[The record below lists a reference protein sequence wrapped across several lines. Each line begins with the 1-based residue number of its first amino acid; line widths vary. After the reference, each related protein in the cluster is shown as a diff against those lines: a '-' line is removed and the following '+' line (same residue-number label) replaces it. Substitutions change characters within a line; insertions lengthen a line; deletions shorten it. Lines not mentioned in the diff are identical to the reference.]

1 MYFNQISLE
10 TMKTRSL
17 LNTLC
22 VSVEKS
28 DTWISNFRF
37 QIMATIKAFEEM
49 EVWQLARNF
58 SNEIFWITTEGSFSR
73 EFRLRDQIN
82 RSSASIMSNIAEGF
96 ERDGSKEFIQFLS
109 IAKGFAGEAR
119 SLVNYPD

>member
-49 EVWQLARNF
+49 EVWQLARTF
-58 SNEIFWITTEGSFSR
+58 QMKFFGSQQKVVFPGN
-73 EFRLRDQIN
+73 LD
-82 RSSASIMSNIAEGF
+82 
-96 ERDGSKEFIQFLS
+96 
-109 IAKGFAGEAR
+109 
-119 SLVNYPD
+119 